1 MQKWYLDI
9 FYIAKM
15 IHVLFLFIEYFS
27 EFYIF
32 TVQKWFESESK
43 KSVFDLKT
51 VFGETDMEP

>member
-43 KSVFDLKT
+43 KLFLTLKT
-51 VFGETDMEP
+51 VSGEIDMEP